1 MYPSSEI
8 QSGISLAA
16 SYTRIGLQYGHFDR
30 PFLKEKNVNKSAQCE
45 VFAI

>member
-16 SYTRIGLQYGHFDR
+16 SYTRIGLEYGHFDR
-30 PFLKEKNVNKSAQCE
+30 PFLKGKNLNKAAQCE
-45 VFAI
+45 AFAI